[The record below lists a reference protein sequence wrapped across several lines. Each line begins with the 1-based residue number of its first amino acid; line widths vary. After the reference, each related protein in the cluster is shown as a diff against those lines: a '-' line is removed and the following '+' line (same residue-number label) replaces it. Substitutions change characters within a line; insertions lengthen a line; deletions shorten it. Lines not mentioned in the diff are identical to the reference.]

1 MIFDISSK
9 MSGMALTTTP
19 SVMAP
24 CTSKASFSTSNQME
38 VPIPTMMPFK
48 RPLNGYMRF
57 AMEMRPMVTRQNPN
71 MKVTEVSKVL
81 GQKYKELPDQRKMSL
96 SQTFKTELEK
106 YQKEFEA
113 FKNTPEGK
121 EIVEKIIKEQ
131 SLGKSFKS
139 NADVN
144 ANFKAIGE
152 KWKGMSEKQKA
163 PYIEK
168 FKELSAKYEKDLTL
182 WKANLGE
189 EEVAKI
195 NAIEKKIT
203 TTRNAIKGIVPKPKR
218 KKKKVVAKKV
228 KKAKKPAKAKK
239 TTKEPVKAPTKAKKA
254 KQ

>member
-1 MIFDISSK
+1 
-9 MSGMALTTTP
+9 
-19 SVMAP
+19 
-24 CTSKASFSTSNQME
+24 
-38 VPIPTMMPFK
+38 MMPFK

-121 EIVEKIIKEQ
+121 EIVEKIKQEQRGKRLQKFKISLANLKKDLGKPKQPANAYSSFIKEQ

-168 FKELSAKYEKDLTL
+168 FKDLSAKYEKDLTL

-195 NAIEKKIT
+195 NAIEKRIT

-228 KKAKKPAKAKK
+228 KKAKKPAAKK
-239 TTKEPVKAPTKAKKA
+239 STKKEPEKASAKARKA

>member
-1 MIFDISSK
+1 
-9 MSGMALTTTP
+9 
-19 SVMAP
+19 
-24 CTSKASFSTSNQME
+24 
-38 VPIPTMMPFK
+38 MMPFK

-81 GQKYKELPDQRKMSL
+81 GQKYKELPTQRKMSL
-96 SQTFKTELEK
+96 SQPFKTELEK

-121 EIVEKIIKEQ
+121 EILEKIRQEQRGKRLQKFKISLANLKKDLGKPKQPANAYSSFIKDQ
-131 SLGKSFKS
+131 SLGKSLKTQ
-139 NADVN
+139 ADVH

-228 KKAKKPAKAKK
+228 KKAKMPATKK
-239 TTKEPVKAPTKAKKA
+239 TTKKEPEKAPAKAKKA